1 MTDHPKHA
9 LPVGHAIGGYAIVRV
24 IGQGG
29 FGIVYEAYNSDTEQR
44 VAIKEY
50 YPSSIASRQDGTI
63 VLNSER
69 ERDVFDK
76 VLARYRSTA
85 LLQLKFDHPNI
96 LKIYDY
102 IRAKNT
108 GYMVTEFIDGE
119 PMRAVL
125 NRHGGR
131 VPSYDIFRKMFEP
144 MISALAYIHSRGYLH
159 RDIAPDNIMWTKD
172 GRPVLIDFG
181 ALKEDVGQD
190 SRISSLVVVKED
202 YSPPEQQVPDKKRPM
217 GFYTDI
223 FALAGT
229 MYAALAGHPPARA
242 MARALTQGADLYSP
256 MTEASRV
263 KVPEEIYAAI
273 DRALSLDIT
282 KRPKD
287 LAEFTKLLGWDV
299 KESRVEYP
307 EKLAPEMNAPNLYD
321 NQPAPLPHQS
331 SGHSMALPPKQH
343 KSRFALIASLCVAA
357 VIAGSLLFYFSS
369 REPSLPSQTQ
379 QTTQTP
385 QVQPQLPPEKKE
397 GESPADTERKL
408 REAASEAERKTYE
421 SARGNIAA
429 LRAYLASCKECR
441 FRNEASAE
449 IESLEKALL
458 AERESTEFSRARGSR
473 ERLQNYLTTCKICAH
488 HEQAKTE
495 IDAIKV
501 EVADGRYV
509 GTMEVVRAVP
519 NNPSLPVNG
528 CSPGEPRPIEFI
540 VSGGS
545 ATFNI
550 NQHATPVELQGGAL
564 KYEGSRAVNIKGT
577 SINQRLSLN
586 VLFKEK
592 EAAGEVSVTGPRGVC
607 HFKVAAVFQS
617 ADVSTKLYFT
627 GTNRIVREVP
637 LNAGRPLQACKTGE
651 VYGIAF
657 NVEDGKIT
665 FGNREDLLQGV
676 VKEDGS
682 FRVEIVRQRTNQKGF
697 AFKQH
702 LLYVGKVLDTK
713 VEGTFTG
720 TGPLGSCFGV
730 IEAARK

>member
-242 MARALTQGADLYSP
+242 MARALNTGCRSLFTDGRSLPRQGARRDLRRDR
-256 MTEASRV
+256 SRFV
-263 KVPEEIYAAI
+263 
-273 DRALSLDIT
+273 
-282 KRPKD
+282 
-287 LAEFTKLLGWDV
+287 
-299 KESRVEYP
+299 SRYYQ
-307 EKLAPEMNAPNLYD
+307 APE
-321 NQPAPLPHQS
+321 
-331 SGHSMALPPKQH
+331 
-343 KSRFALIASLCVAA
+343 R
-357 VIAGSLLFYFSS
+357 
-369 REPSLPSQTQ
+369 
-379 QTTQTP
+379 
-385 QVQPQLPPEKKE
+385 
-397 GESPADTERKL
+397 
-408 REAASEAERKTYE
+408 
-421 SARGNIAA
+421 
-429 LRAYLASCKECR
+429 
-441 FRNEASAE
+441 
-449 IESLEKALL
+449 
-458 AERESTEFSRARGSR
+458 
-473 ERLQNYLTTCKICAH
+473 
-488 HEQAKTE
+488 
-495 IDAIKV
+495 
-501 EVADGRYV
+501 
-509 GTMEVVRAVP
+509 
-519 NNPSLPVNG
+519 
-528 CSPGEPRPIEFI
+528 
-540 VSGGS
+540 SGG
-545 ATFNI
+545 I
-550 NQHATPVELQGGAL
+550 H
-564 KYEGSRAVNIKGT
+564 
-577 SINQRLSLN
+577 
-586 VLFKEK
+586 
-592 EAAGEVSVTGPRGVC
+592 EAAGMGRKGV
-607 HFKVAAVFQS
+607 
-617 ADVSTKLYFT
+617 
-627 GTNRIVREVP
+627 
-637 LNAGRPLQACKTGE
+637 AGRISGKTCAGNERAEPL
-651 VYGIAF
+651 
-657 NVEDGKIT
+657 
-665 FGNREDLLQGV
+665 
-676 VKEDGS
+676 
-682 FRVEIVRQRTNQKGF
+682 
-697 AFKQH
+697 
-702 LLYVGKVLDTK
+702 
-713 VEGTFTG
+713 
-720 TGPLGSCFGV
+720 
-730 IEAARK
+730 